1 MKKITFW
8 ILFCSI
14 FYLILNSNENITKTC
29 PSCINSLQEARSYV
43 EQLEKRIKVLH
54 DDIARWMKLYAEE
67 VSSKMSFLEKHMT
80 NLIDLTAKYINL
92 EQKTIKNK

>member
-8 ILFCSI
+8 ILFWGI
-14 FYLILNSNENITKTC
+14 FQPILNYNESQTKTC
-29 PSCINSLQEARSYV
+29 PSCINSLQEARSYI

-67 VSSKMSFLEKHMT
+67 ISSKTTFLERHMT